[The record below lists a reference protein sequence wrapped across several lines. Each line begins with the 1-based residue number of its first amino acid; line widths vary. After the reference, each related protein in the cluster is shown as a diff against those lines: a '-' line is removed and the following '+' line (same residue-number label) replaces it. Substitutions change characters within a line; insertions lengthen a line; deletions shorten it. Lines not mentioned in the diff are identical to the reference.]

1 MMNDPHVVALNYKVR
16 HGPEFDYS
24 GAKSL
29 CVRTDRFDLQLVDE
43 KARFAML
50 GHHATEQ
57 EARASIDD
65 YIRSWKLASAIEFG
79 PNAFGLEFD
88 WSEIEDRNPTPGV
101 VLARPRPLRVGVAL
115 GIPQVIVKPPAYPSP
130 PSKSLA
136 RSPDVESMY
145 LRYAGH
151 HEGREPLASMAY
163 FCLTVLE
170 ASTGKR
176 QKRLKAAARKYC
188 IDQKVL
194 TNLSRLASTKGGV
207 GARKAEG
214 RGRELT
220 LQEQHFL
227 QMAVR
232 AIIRRAAE
240 VAHDPG
246 ACLKPITLGDL
257 PAIQAAATAVDDGP
271 ELQVERDL

>member
-1 MMNDPHVVALNYKVR
+1 MNDPHVAALNYKVR

-24 GAKSL
+24 RAESL
-29 CVRTDRFDLQLVDE
+29 CIRTDEFDLQLVDGI
-43 KARFAML
+43 ARFAML
-50 GHHATEQ
+50 DHHATEQ
-57 EARASIDD
+57 EACASIDD
-65 YIRSWKLASAIEFG
+65 YIRSWELASALEFG
-79 PNAFGLEFD
+79 PNAFKLEFD
-88 WSEIEDRNPTPGV
+88 WAEVEDRNPTPGV
-101 VLARPRPLRVGVAL
+101 VPVRPRPIRLSVAL
-115 GIPQVIVKPPAYPSP
+115 GTPQVTVAPPAYPSP

-151 HEGREPLASMAY
+151 HEGREPLTSMAY

-176 QKRLKAAARKYC
+176 RKRLKAAAKKYC

-194 TNLSRLASTKGGV
+194 TNLRRLASTKGGA

-214 RGRELT
+214 LSAELT
-220 LQEQHFL
+220 PQERQFL
-227 QMAVR
+227 QAAVK

-240 VAHDPG
+240 VAHDPD
-246 ACLKPITLGDL
+246 APLKPIAMRDL
-257 PAIQAAATAVDDGP
+257 PAI
-271 ELQVERDL
+271 